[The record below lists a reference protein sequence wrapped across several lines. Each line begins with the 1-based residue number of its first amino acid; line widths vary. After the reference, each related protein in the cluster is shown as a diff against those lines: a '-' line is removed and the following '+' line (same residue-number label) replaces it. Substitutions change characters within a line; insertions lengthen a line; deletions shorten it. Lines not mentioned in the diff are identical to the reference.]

1 MENRRDLGGN
11 GRVNLSTLALLRED
25 IQEILID
32 TTKESFVWLCL
43 WIDRMD
49 RPKTLVDL
57 RSLSFSNDKDYGAG
71 YC

>member
-1 MENRRDLGGN
+1 MENRRDLRGN
-11 GRVNLSTLALLRED
+11 AQLNLSTLAPLLEN

-32 TTKESFVWLCL
+32 ATKESFVWLCL

-57 RSLSFSNDKDYGAG
+57 RSLSFSNEKD
-71 YC
+71 